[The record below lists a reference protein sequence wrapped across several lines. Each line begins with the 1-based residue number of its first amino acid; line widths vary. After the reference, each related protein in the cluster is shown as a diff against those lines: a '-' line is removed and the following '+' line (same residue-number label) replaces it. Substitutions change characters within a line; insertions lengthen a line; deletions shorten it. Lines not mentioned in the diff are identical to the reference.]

1 VKRAFGALV
10 LSAFCFACSAV
21 PVTRPVEY
29 VSPEGQPAGYYPGLG
44 TTSALKSELAAYL
57 AKNQAGIADVQNRI
71 VQIREGKR
79 TPGCIGEDKYT
90 CVATLAQKLA
100 VTDDAG
106 LKELNLFADV
116 RYDVNGRPV
125 NGNRVALDGFIPNYH
140 DVGHR
145 SAYFNVV
152 LGPGSTVSS
161 VEAKLLKEVGMARTQ
176 EDYDTTSVYEIV
188 AAMSA
193 RECPNLSK
201 SDVARWVENTVKPTA
216 HELSK
221 AQGKKAK
228 EEREEMSVEG
238 YHHAHSFE
246 SARIVFCGRTF
257 QFNTATFM
265 VRHGFTS
272 DPAVVPLVL
281 IQ

>member
-1 VKRAFGALV
+1 MPATRA
-10 LSAFCFACSAV
+10 
-21 PVTRPVEY
+21 TVEY
-29 VSPEGQPAGYYPGLG
+29 TSPEGQPAGYYPGQG
-44 TTSALKSELAAYL
+44 TTAELKSELAAYL

-71 VQIREGKR
+71 VQIREGRR

-100 VTDDAG
+100 VTDDAAS
-106 LKELNLFADV
+106 KEFNLFADL
-116 RYDVNGRPV
+116 RYDVNGRPI
-125 NGNRVALDGFIPNYH
+125 NGNRVALNGFIPNYR
-140 DVGHR
+140 DIGHR
-145 SAYFNVV
+145 SAYFSVV
-152 LGPGSTVSS
+152 LGSNGAVSS

-176 EDYDTTSVYEIV
+176 EDYDATSVYEIV

-201 SDVARWVENTVKPTA
+201 SDIARWVENTVKPTA
-216 HELSK
+216 HEIPK

-228 EEREEMSVEG
+228 QERDELSVEG
-238 YHHAHSFE
+238 VHHARSFE
-246 SARIVFCGRTF
+246 SARIPFCGRTF
-257 QFNTATFM
+257 QFNTGTFM

-272 DPAVVPLVL
+272 DPAVVPMIL